1 MEWASILLPRALL
14 DAAALAVVRVDD
26 PSPDNDKETD
36 VAIMS
41 GKAGLVTG
49 AGDGIGK
56 ACALVFAREGASVL
70 VSDIDPD
77 ATAATVEAIRASGGT
92 AEALPGDASSED
104 TAERLVSRVVELWGS
119 LDFAVNN
126 AGIGGPS
133 KPFTEQEGA
142 DWERMFSLNV
152 FGVMYGMKHQLR
164 RMYEQGSGAILNTA
178 SLAGKSGNP
187 GLSPYTATKW
197 SVIGMTK
204 VAASEAAPNGVRVNA
219 ICPGGTLTTALR
231 GWQQSSPDAYAAV
244 AGRIPMRRMGEADEQ
259 AEAGMFLCSDMASY
273 ITGVALS
280 VDGGD
285 SILGANG

>member
-164 RMYEQGSGAILNTA
+164 RMYDQGSGA
-178 SLAGKSGNP
+178 
-187 GLSPYTATKW
+187 
-197 SVIGMTK
+197 
-204 VAASEAAPNGVRVNA
+204 
-219 ICPGGTLTTALR
+219 
-231 GWQQSSPDAYAAV
+231 
-244 AGRIPMRRMGEADEQ
+244 IPMRRMGEAGEQ
-259 AEAGMFLCSDMASY
+259 AEAGMFLCSGMASY